1 MGVSTDGEISYGIAF
16 EEDFE
21 FPWDGDHEGDLDDWW
36 LAVNGYKPPFELYDD
51 EGEYI
56 NGVRPP
62 QEQFDDC
69 YEAERIFLKDHPLPV
84 ELVNVC
90 SREYPMYIVALKG
103 TVLTASRGFPK
114 TFDPASLVVTDEQRN
129 TLMEF
134 CRTHSINAVGVEPGW
149 YLSSYWG

>member
-1 MGVSTDGEISYGIAF
+1 MGVSTDGEISYGIGF
-16 EEDFE
+16 EEGFE
-21 FPWDGDHEGDLDDWW
+21 FPWDEHEGDLDDWW
-36 LAVNGYKPPFELYDD
+36 LEVNGYKPPFELYDD

-62 QEQFDDC
+62 QEQFDAC
-69 YEAERIFLKDHPLPV
+69 YKAEAAFLKEHPLPV

-90 SREYPMYIVALKG
+90 SGEYPMYIVALKG
-103 TVLTASRGFPK
+103 TVLTVNRGFPK

-129 TLMEF
+129 ALLEF
-134 CRTHSINAVGVEPGW
+134 CRTHSIDTGDLEPGW